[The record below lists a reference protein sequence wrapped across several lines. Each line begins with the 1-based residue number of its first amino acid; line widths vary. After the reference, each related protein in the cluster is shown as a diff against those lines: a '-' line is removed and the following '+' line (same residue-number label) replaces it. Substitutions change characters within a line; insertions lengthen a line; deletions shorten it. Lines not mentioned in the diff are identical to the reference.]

1 MTITPFATSRI
12 TRRALLIKTGQ
23 TVSYAAGDDGDLEL
37 GESHNYE
44 ILTTG
49 QYSGTTDIVLNG
61 KTDTHSNNCVKD
73 HATGFMWSRVF
84 SVGVGPTSNGLLAF
98 SGASENYFLYKD
110 AANTANLGGHTDWFV
125 PNRKMVLDMLILAAP
140 ASQVDATAFP
150 AISSAIATSTTAP
163 NVTTSNEIVS
173 VSTSGLPAATA
184 KTGASAR
191 VWLVRR
197 F

>member
-1 MTITPFATSRI
+1 MMNPFGKSRLV
-12 TRRALLIKTGQ
+12 RRALLIKTGQ
-23 TVSYAAGDDGDLEL
+23 IVSYATGDDGDLEL

-73 HATGFMWSRVF
+73 HATGLMWSRVF

-98 SGASENYFLYKD
+98 TNATENYFLYAA
-110 AANTANLGGHTDWFV
+110 AANAASLGGHTGWFV
-125 PNRKMVLDMLILAAP
+125 PNRKMVLDQLILAAP
-140 ASQVDATAFP
+140 ASKVDATAFP
-150 AISSAIATSTTAP
+150 AISSAIATSTTSP
-163 NVTTSNEIVS
+163 NGTTNNETILTT
-173 VSTSGLPAATA
+173 TSGLPGLTA
-184 KTGASAR
+184 KTTAGAR